1 MVSWFNQFY
10 KHIYQTFSA
19 EVFGFSEAIDIPSG
33 FLVVGKNDGAVS
45 LADVRNVDNV
55 TINDVTT
62 ASNDGTFT

>member
-1 MVSWFNQFY
+1 ML
-10 KHIYQTFSA
+10 YQNFSA

-33 FLVVGKNDGAVS
+33 FLVVGKNDGAVW